1 MNQNDLE
8 SISDFGDKVDIIAVQ
23 PTNKEEMDRTKNDI
37 EKLLRKL
44 RDVKEGEE
52 DFVVSTPES
61 SLDTVNQIIGGVQ
74 IFIAMVASISIFIGS
89 LGIVNTMTT
98 SVLERKK
105 DIGIMKSVGAKNSHI
120 FMQFFI
126 ESSLL
131 GLVGGFIGAV
141 VGEIIGIVGTI
152 SINSFVN
159 ANVPLSFDIGLLAV
173 TLLGSFLIGGV
184 AGIVPA
190 MHAAKQSPVEAL
202 RE

>member
-1 MNQNDLE
+1 L
-8 SISDFGDKVDIIAVQ
+8 FY
-23 PTNKEEMDRTKNDI
+23 
-37 EKLLRKL
+37 
-44 RDVKEGEE
+44 
-52 DFVVSTPES
+52 
-61 SLDTVNQIIGGVQ
+61 
-74 IFIAMVASISIFIGS
+74 
-89 LGIVNTMTT
+89 
-98 SVLERKK
+98 
-105 DIGIMKSVGAKNSHI
+105 I